1 MSTVVAPSAFKTGN
15 ITFSAVK
22 ILESGGKQAYVN
34 YSGAPLLMQV
44 GSLETPFGMST
55 FDKVQPPKHSVELNL
70 RGYEDSATSPGNA
83 ATFNALNSLDEFM
96 VEQGVKNSRQWFKQ
110 EMSRDVVSA
119 LYTPTLRFAKDTN
132 GARKPYPPTLKIQ
145 LRRKGGDFDVEI
157 YDNQNNLVK
166 DTPLD
171 EIIVKRAYLTV
182 LMQCTGVWFAGGK
195 FGLSWK
201 AVQIRADKI
210 PMRIRGPAF
219 LPDDSVPGI
228 VNTKSQFAALEEE
241 EDDEYV
247 NDEEALAPPPRPA
260 MSKPQPSPP
269 PVEDD
274 DNESTSVDPVPVP
287 KKPVK
292 LVKKPPPK
300 K

>member
-1 MSTVVAPSAFKTGN
+1 
-15 ITFSAVK
+15 
-22 ILESGGKQAYVN
+22 
-34 YSGAPLLMQV
+34 
-44 GSLETPFGMST
+44 
-55 FDKVQPPKHSVELNL
+55 
-70 RGYEDSATSPGNA
+70 
-83 ATFNALNSLDEFM
+83 
-96 VEQGVKNSRQWFKQ
+96 
-110 EMSRDVVSA
+110 
-119 LYTPTLRFAKDTN
+119 
-132 GARKPYPPTLKIQ
+132 
-145 LRRKGGDFDVEI
+145 
-157 YDNQNNLVK
+157 
-166 DTPLD
+166 
-171 EIIVKRAYLTV
+171 
-182 LMQCTGVWFAGGK
+182 MQCTGVWFAGGK